1 MLYLFTLSV
10 NVAEVS
16 SFMLDFL
23 MQQKEVN
30 VMNVDKNNKSI
41 RATGLQGHTHDS
53 TVQSNRPE
61 TWIKV
66 TTVAAVP

>member
-1 MLYLFTLSV
+1 
-10 NVAEVS
+10 
-16 SFMLDFL
+16 MLDFL

>member
-1 MLYLFTLSV
+1 
-10 NVAEVS
+10 
-16 SFMLDFL
+16 MLDFL

-30 VMNVDKNNKSI
+30 VECRK

-61 TWIKV
+61 TWIKI
-66 TTVAAVP
+66 TTVAADVHFTPKYIIF